1 MNKRLKLIG
10 VSVLTGLFFG
20 SAILAFPMLQQLV
33 YPDDTHVAGEES
45 YQKDVAILLGVPP
58 NFKDITNH
66 FVTLSEEKG
75 AVYAFEILKRAE
87 LPPNIDIHLLG
98 HAVGDELYKQEGFD
112 GMQYCT
118 PDFRNACS
126 HTIVIGA
133 LLENGMSVF
142 DDVNK
147 VCQKAPGGPGAYTMC
162 FHGFGHGVLAFVEYE
177 FPEAIKLCAKVGTAE
192 YQNNEYHQCVGGAVM
207 EMFQGVHDVEVWSEK
222 KDLYLN
228 SENPLQLCQA
238 DYMPDE
244 AKYFCYTYITPF
256 IFEASGAVDG
266 NPTPAMYEKAFSYCT
281 SVEEDEFRRV
291 CYAGLGKEFVVLA
304 QDRDIRIMDQ
314 MTDLQLKKVI
324 TWCQLAGTSEGAEAC
339 LLEVQNS
346 LYWGGENE
354 YQISIRYCSLMP
366 NAQLESA
373 CFNSMFNNVR
383 SYEEDD
389 RVREEIC
396 EVVPKKFNNMC
407 KHTVL
412 RS

>member
-1 MNKRLKLIG
+1 MIG

-142 DDVNK
+142 DDVNE

-177 FPEAIKLCAKVGTAE
+177 FPEAIELCSKVGTAE
-192 YQNNEYHQCVGGAVM
+192 YRNNEYHQCVGGAVM
-207 EMFQGVHDVEVWSEK
+207 EMFQGIHNVDVWSQK
-222 KDLYLN
+222 KDLYLDP
-228 SENPLQLCQA
+228 ENPLQLCQA

-256 IFEASGAVDG
+256 IFEAAGAVDG
-266 NPTPAMYEKAFSYCT
+266 NPTPAMYEKAFSYCAA
-281 SVEEDEFRRV
+281 VEEDELRRV

-314 MTDLQLKKVI
+314 MTDPQLMKVI
-324 TWCQLAGTSEGAEAC
+324 SWCQLAEADEGTKAC

-373 CFNSMFNNVR
+373 CFNSMFNNVQFF
-383 SYEEDD
+383 EQDD

-396 EVVPKKFNNMC
+396 MVVSDEFKQMC
-407 KHTVL
+407 STL
-412 RS
+412 ILSSR